1 MSSKLD
7 KYSNSSVGDL
17 LRIKYIDVLTKNMQT
32 AMRASALTDGQKAM
46 TQVEL
51 ADRSESSR
59 TTISQMLSSKGSTPD
74 FQTICNISHALGTT
88 PAFLLMGPDEWL
100 SVLKA
105 ASVLM
110 SINPEAW
117 LKLKEPVAADLKNM
131 NSHEVYAVYGLAFA
145 EEMGLLKKP
154 DVHADFHEGAHVEFH
169 EDAINSYQKMKKSIV
184 LGSAVASSWSDHNS
198 LKRNPLILSFI
209 GACIGSAL
217 NKE

>member
-1 MSSKLD
+1 MSSKIHKD
-7 KYSNSSVGDL
+7 TNGSVGDL
-17 LRIKYIDVLTKNMQT
+17 LRTKYVDVLAKNMQT
-32 AMRASALTDGQKAM
+32 VMKASALTDDKKAM

-117 LKLKEPVAADLKNM
+117 LKLKEPVADDLKNM
-131 NSHEVYAVYGLAFA
+131 DSHEVYATYGTAFA

-154 DVHADFHEGAHVEFH
+154 DVHADFHEGANEEFNA
-169 EDAINSYQKMKKSIV
+169 DAMKNYQKMKNSIV
-184 LGSAVASSWSDHNS
+184 LGSAVASSWSDHNN